1 MLKRNPS
8 VPTIRERNGR
18 WQVQVRL
25 KGFPQHTE
33 AMPEATTK
41 KQAREWGLD
50 YERQLTLAHLPS
62 EQRKLLE
69 AYTLKGL
76 IVDYLR
82 ECQLAEARPLLKGFF
97 GEKKPSIG
105 YVYGKPLKRSHQNE
119 REMLERFIRDE
130 PVLSNKTLAH
140 ITTQD
145 FEAYRDK
152 RLKTIKP
159 STLRREL
166 NPLRTIFRI
175 AKKNRH
181 IPLTSPFDSLELP
194 KEDNERERLLSRDER
209 DRLFKATLKCRGERQ
224 GYLWRALV
232 VAALS
237 TAMRRGELLKAK
249 WGDVDFEKL
258 TWNIPASNNKS
269 SRSRLLPIS
278 KILRDNLQSY
288 YNLLPEQDRKAEY
301 PVFQSRKKDKQGNSV
316 ILPLSPSAHEQA
328 FRRLCKRAKPP
339 IANLTFHDLKHTA
352 LTSFAEKPIELGTRE
367 SDYMGAHKSERMGNR
382 YEHLQ
387 MVESIRAKL
396 DVEYPEDRKM
406 EVPEVALY
414 EERTWWGEELE
425 QGSKLDVIWLGT
437 LHDVYLSVVKGVDI
451 KTLGQLSYSNDAKGI
466 SAGSDIG
473 KYQSMIER
481 ALRNGKDMTKE
492 TVALSIYDLSE
503 FRLGLRGT
511 RQLNK

>member
-1 MLKRNPS
+1 MAGLLPAIHVFGILGVEDVDARH
-8 VPTIRERNGR
+8 IGERSDA
-18 WQVQVRL
+18 V
-25 KGFPQHTE
+25 
-33 AMPEATTK
+33 
-41 KQAREWGLD
+41 
-50 YERQLTLAHLPS
+50 
-62 EQRKLLE
+62 
-69 AYTLKGL
+69 
-76 IVDYLR
+76 LR
-82 ECQLAEARPLLKGFF
+82 TA
-97 GEKKPSIG
+97 
-105 YVYGKPLKRSHQNE
+105 SHQNE

-130 PVLSNKTLAH
+130 PVLCNKTLAH

-181 IPLTSPFDSLELP
+181 IPLTSPFDSLEVP

-278 KILRDNLQSY
+278 KLLRDNLQSY
-288 YNLLPEQDRKAEY
+288 YNLLPEQDRKTEF
-301 PVFQSRKKDKQGNSV
+301 PVFQSRKKDKQGNAV

-328 FRRLCKRAKPP
+328 FRRLCKRAKP
-339 IANLTFHDLKHTA
+339 NLHLPTA
-352 LTSFAEKPIELGTRE
+352 VAFSNRRHGRVPFQHIGVATR
-367 SDYMGAHKSERMGNR
+367 GLA
-382 YEHLQ
+382 
-387 MVESIRAKL
+387 RA
-396 DVEYPEDRKM
+396 
-406 EVPEVALY
+406 
-414 EERTWWGEELE
+414 
-425 QGSKLDVIWLGT
+425 Q
-437 LHDVYLSVVKGVDI
+437 
-451 KTLGQLSYSNDAKGI
+451 
-466 SAGSDIG
+466 
-473 KYQSMIER
+473 
-481 ALRNGKDMTKE
+481 
-492 TVALSIYDLSE
+492 
-503 FRLGLRGT
+503 
-511 RQLNK
+511 